1 MTVSISNLW
10 RMMTKPKQHSN
21 ARKAIAI
28 NPLMVIAVVFAASF
42 AGRAIGIA
50 NAALNRPD
58 TEETKAAP
66 ESDIAPPTQLLPDNS
81 EPEGDKTVAAHSP
94 EATSQTENLKSVKPV
109 SASHKAA
116 QYNDL
121 MAAIRERSEMLD
133 DKSVQIE
140 DRIRTLEILEARIEE
155 KLSVLKKSNEELA
168 KLVAY
173 ANEAS
178 QEDISMLA
186 KMYEQMKPQRA
197 GEIFDKMNPTFAAG
211 FLTEMSSEN
220 AALIL
225 TNMST
230 EKAYEA
236 SMIIASRNAAVH
248 Q

>member
-1 MTVSISNLW
+1 MT
-10 RMMTKPKQHSN
+10 
-21 ARKAIAI
+21 I
-28 NPLMVIAVVFAASF
+28 NPLMVIAVLFAASF

-66 ESDIAPPTQLLPDNS
+66 KSDIAPPTQLLPENKKHEVDDSATAHAS
-81 EPEGDKTVAAHSP
+81 EK
-94 EATSQTENLKSVKPV
+94 TSQSENLKNIKAV

-133 DKSVQIE
+133 NKSVQIE
-140 DRIRTLEILEARIEE
+140 DRIRTLEILEERIEE

-173 ANEAS
+173 ANKAS

>member
-1 MTVSISNLW
+1 V
-10 RMMTKPKQHSN
+10 K
-21 ARKAIAI
+21 I
-28 NPLMVIAVVFAASF
+28 NPLLIIAGVFAASF

-58 TEETKAAP
+58 VEKSQEAPKTDIGPPAQLMAGNTKAAASEHAAP
-66 ESDIAPPTQLLPDNS
+66 EHATS
-81 EPEGDKTVAAHSP
+81 EHDTADTAAKSHKSP
-94 EATSQTENLKSVKPV
+94 EHGLAAPV

-116 QYNDL
+116 QYTEL
-121 MAAIRERSEMLD
+121 MAAIRDRSAALD
-133 DKSVQIE
+133 DKSMQVE
-140 DRIRTLEILEARIEE
+140 DRIRIMEILETRIEE
-155 KLSVLKKSNEELA
+155 ELAELKKSNEELSS
-168 KLVAY
+168 LVNF

-178 QEDISMLA
+178 HEDIAMLA

-197 GEIFDKMNPTFAAG
+197 GEIFNKMNSTFAAG
-211 FLTEMSSEN
+211 FLTEMNSEN
-220 AALIL
+220 AALVL